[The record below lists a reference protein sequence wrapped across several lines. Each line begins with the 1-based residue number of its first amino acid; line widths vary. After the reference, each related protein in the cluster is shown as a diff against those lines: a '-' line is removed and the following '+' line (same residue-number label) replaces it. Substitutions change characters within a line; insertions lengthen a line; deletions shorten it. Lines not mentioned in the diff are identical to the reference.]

1 MAEEVSEEVDIVD
14 FAEDGPGAFLGI
26 PTLARICG
34 KSPLQCF
41 LPADAGGVLPIRLKA
56 CPQAETPSV

>member
-41 LPADAGGVLPIRLKA
+41 LMADAGRGFPPV
-56 CPQAETPSV
+56 